1 MTRESVF
8 GRVGSIFV
16 LVLCGLWTACGGS
29 STPGTAI
36 VAIAKTQNPLV
47 AQYSLSTNCAGQAM
61 VEFGPNTSYGRS
73 TALYGMV
80 AGSTTNILV
89 AGMRASTTYHMR
101 ATYSCNGSTYTSQD
115 QTFTTGPLPSSRFP
129 SLVVNHPNPS
139 LSSLEN
145 PGIELLDTLDAGP
158 NSGIMKAV
166 ITDRDAH
173 PIWYYDTGV
182 AQGLWAFDY
191 KLLPNGHLI
200 FNIAKALQP
209 GTILREV
216 DLAGNTIREMSN
228 PVLAQKMHNVGF
240 HFTFTQY
247 HHDILPLDN
256 GHLIVLGN
264 YTVPY
269 TNLPDYQG
277 VTNVLGD
284 AIVDLDPNWNPVW
297 AWTTF
302 DHLDVRR
309 HLNGLPDWTH
319 SNAVV
324 YSPNDGNLL
333 LSMRNQSWI
342 LKIDYENGTGSGNIL
357 WKLGYK
363 GDFTLTPTNQPI
375 DWFSFQHYP
384 WIIGQNGPQTTL
396 AIWDNGDSRVLNTQG
411 QTCGFPPHPSCY
423 SRATIFG
430 VNESTMVSNLN
441 WFYLPQVPLLGDA
454 YSFFGGSIHQLENN
468 NVEFDVNAPL
478 GSSTLGAQIQE
489 VTQTANPQVVWE
501 MSIGLPLYAYRAYRI
516 PSLYPGV
523 SWQY

>member
-1 MTRESVF
+1 
-8 GRVGSIFV
+8 
-16 LVLCGLWTACGGS
+16 
-29 STPGTAI
+29 
-36 VAIAKTQNPLV
+36 
-47 AQYSLSTNCAGQAM
+47 M
-61 VEFGPNTSYGRS
+61 VEFGPTTSYGRS
-73 TALYGMV
+73 TAWYGTG
-80 AGSTTNILV
+80 GSSGGGTANILV
-89 AGMRASTTYHMR
+89 AGMRPSTTYHMR
-101 ATYSCNGSTYTSQD
+101 STFSCNGTTYTSQD
-115 QTFTTGPLPSSRFP
+115 QTFTTGPLPSSTPFP
-129 SLVVNHPNPS
+129 SLVVNRPNPS

-145 PGIELLDTLDAGP
+145 PGIELLNLLDSTTIP
-158 NSGIMKAV
+158 TSIQKAV
-166 ITDRDAH
+166 VTDRDAN
-173 PIWYYDTGV
+173 PIWYYDVGV
-182 AQGLWAFDY
+182 AQGYWPYTY
-191 KLLPNGHLI
+191 KLLPNGHMI
-200 FNIAKALQP
+200 FSITKLVTQ
-209 GTILREV
+209 GTTLREV
-216 DLAGNTIREMSN
+216 DLAGNTIREMDTG
-228 PVLAQKMHNVGF
+228 VLGSKMQKAGF
-240 HFTFTQY
+240 GFAITGY
-247 HHDILPLDN
+247 HHDLLPLDN

-264 YTVPY
+264 YFVPF
-269 TNLPDYQG
+269 TNLPDYPG

>member
-1 MTRESVF
+1 MTRQYLLVR
-8 GRVGSIFV
+8 GGGIFV
-16 LVLCGLWTACGGS
+16 FALCGLLAACGGS
-29 STPGTAI
+29 STPATPI
-36 VAIAKTQNPLV
+36 VTISKTQNPLV
-47 AQYSLSTNCAGQAM
+47 AQYSLATNCAGQAM
-61 VEFGPNTSYGRS
+61 VEFGPTTSYGRS
-73 TALYGMV
+73 TAWYGTP
-80 AGSTTNILV
+80 GSSGGGAANILV
-89 AGMRASTTYHMR
+89 AGMRPSTSYHMR
-101 ATYSCNGSTYTSQD
+101 STFQCNGSTYTSQD
-115 QTFTTGPLPSSRFP
+115 QTFTTGPLPSSTPFP
-129 SLVVNHPNPS
+129 ALVVNRPHPS

-182 AQGLWAFDY
+182 AQGLWAFTY
-191 KLLPNGHLI
+191 KLLPNGHMI

-209 GTILREV
+209 GTVLREV

-228 PVLAQKMHNVGF
+228 PVLAQKMQKAGF
-240 HFTFTQY
+240 PFTITQY
-247 HHDILPLDN
+247 HHDLLPLDN

-269 TNLPDYQG
+269 TNLPGYPG

-284 AIVDLDPNWNPVW
+284 ALIDLDPDWNPVW
-297 AWTTF
+297 AWTSF
-302 DHLDVRR
+302 DHLDVNR
-309 HLNGLPDWTH
+309 HLSGLPDWTH
-319 SNAVV
+319 ANAVV
-324 YSPNDGNLL
+324 YSSDDGNLL
-333 LSMRNQSWI
+333 LSMRHQSWI

-357 WKLGYK
+357 WKLGYQ
-363 GDFTLTPTNQPI
+363 GDFTLTPSNQPSE
-375 DWFSFQHYP
+375 WFSLQHYP

-396 AIWDNGDSRVLNTQG
+396 TVWDNGDSRVLNTQG
-411 QTCGFPPHPSCY
+411 ETCGFPPLPSCY

-430 VNESTMVSNLN
+430 VDESTMVANLN
-441 WFYLPQVPLLGDA
+441 WFYLPNA
-454 YSFFGGSIHQLENN
+454 YSFFGGSINQLENN

-501 MSIGLPLYAYRAYRI
+501 MSVGLPLYAYRGYRI